1 MKQRITSFDTFRAI
15 AAFLIV
21 LLHYPL
27 KVSWE
32 EEILVMTRIAVPFF
46 FLTSGYFHYSNE
58 LQMNKIKKELKKI
71 VGLILLVNL
80 VYLILRIVIKGYYC
94 HLAGRSILHAIRKIL
109 LQLTRKRFL
118 FFNFGLAGHLWYLR
132 AMIFV
137 IIIFILVK
145 KWKLEEIVK
154 WSIPILLLL
163 DLCFGKYSQA
173 VFGEPFPRKY
183 VEPLSKFLGVGYVYF
198 FLGYFLRQAGQKK
211 WYAAVRQ
218 FLAKNPVIVMVGIF
232 VIGCFN
238 VLEFHWLD
246 AAGMDVNPYNYLGTF
261 LLVMWIFIYLDS
273 NQTWGSKTRL
283 YQIGAKYSMYVYF
296 YHIFVAKL
304 ISFLF
309 QGTKIYRGY
318 YMFRPFVLYAIVIG
332 GTMVGFW
339 LKKTMKKV
347 SKV

>member
-1 MKQRITSFDTFRAI
+1 MRIKKLLDGRKSRINVMKQRIISFDTFRAI

-32 EEILVMTRIAVPFF
+32 EEILVVTRIAVPFF
-46 FLTSGYFHYSNE
+46 FLTSGYFHYSDE

-163 DLCFGKYSQA
+163 DLCFGKYS
-173 VFGEPFPRKY
+173 
-183 VEPLSKFLGVGYVYF
+183 
-198 FLGYFLRQAGQKK
+198 
-211 WYAAVRQ
+211 
-218 FLAKNPVIVMVGIF
+218 
-232 VIGCFN
+232 
-238 VLEFHWLD
+238 
-246 AAGMDVNPYNYLGTF
+246 
-261 LLVMWIFIYLDS
+261 
-273 NQTWGSKTRL
+273 
-283 YQIGAKYSMYVYF
+283 
-296 YHIFVAKL
+296 
-304 ISFLF
+304 
-309 QGTKIYRGY
+309 
-318 YMFRPFVLYAIVIG
+318 
-332 GTMVGFW
+332 
-339 LKKTMKKV
+339 
-347 SKV
+347 